1 MTTPRTEEAS
11 DRYRGLE
18 TWPDQAILEAIVA
31 AQRAS
36 IDAVGAAV
44 PSLAAAGEA
53 VAARLR
59 SGGRLVYGGAGS
71 PALMAQSDALELPG
85 TYGLRADQVPTL
97 LAGGPASMHEI
108 PSGAE
113 DDAEEAAAGVDALG
127 VGPKDALIAISASGT
142 TPFAVSALRRA
153 KARGALVI
161 GMASNENA
169 PLLVEADIAVL
180 LATPPEVIAGSTRM
194 NAGTAQK
201 CALNMLSTLVGIRLG
216 HVHDGM
222 MVNLRV
228 ENEKL
233 RRRAL
238 GIIMRAAGVGENQ
251 AARALAA
258 ADGGVKAA
266 ILIASGAADLA
277 AANDILT
284 SHAGEVRASLAALA
298 TWKRTMG

>member
-11 DRYRGLE
+11 DRHRGLE

-36 IDAVGAAV
+36 IEAVGAAV
-44 PSLAAAGEA
+44 PSLAAAGAA
-53 VAARLR
+53 VATRLR
-59 SGGRLVYGGAGS
+59 SGGRLVYAGAGS
-71 PALMAQSDALELPG
+71 PALMAQSDALELLG

-201 CALNMLSTLVGIRLG
+201 CALNMLSTLIGVRLV
-216 HVHDGM
+216 HVHDNL
-222 MVNLRV
+222 MVNVRV

-233 RRRAL
+233 RRRAI
-238 GIIMRAAGVGENQ
+238 GIIMRVTGVDEAVAQ
-251 AARALAA
+251 DALTRS
-258 ADGGVKAA
+258 DGSVKVA
-266 ILIASGAADLA
+266 ILIAAGARDAHDAHDLLA
-277 AANDILT
+277 RQVGA
-284 SHAGEVRASLAALA
+284 VRAGLSAL
-298 TWKRTMG
+298 TTRNG